1 MMHGNINVKCGL
13 CIAVCSSVKTKSDF
27 CYRVYCEY
35 NSMSDH
41 RFKTPE
47 EQVLWFL
54 SKAGKPG
61 WKWMSLRP
69 RSPLKDGPH
78 NMKKTEKDSYFCKSL
93 NFDRNKSWSLY
104 ISENIVFS

>member
-1 MMHGNINVKCGL
+1 
-13 CIAVCSSVKTKSDF
+13 
-27 CYRVYCEY
+27 
-35 NSMSDH
+35 MSEH

-78 NMKKTEKDSYFCKSL
+78 NMKKTEKDSYFCKSVIMTEIS
-93 NFDRNKSWSLY
+93 FDQKGEMLLL
-104 ISENIVFS
+104 FSFHTFILTSVSVVNHVILS

>member
-1 MMHGNINVKCGL
+1 
-13 CIAVCSSVKTKSDF
+13 
-27 CYRVYCEY
+27 
-35 NSMSDH
+35 MSDH

-69 RSPLKDGPH
+69 RSPLKEGPH
-78 NMKKTEKDSYFCKSL
+78 NVKKTEKDSYFCKSV
-93 NFDRNKSWSLY
+93 NCDSNMPWSLKR
-104 ISENIVFS
+104 SPENTGLFEMIVRVLTACHTQYT